1 MTVVQEQTAQAQNLI
16 SQMQAVETKFMQY
29 LAKDASVTNPP
40 EEQVCVWQF
49 APFCFRVCECTDG
62 ASLQALIYRHLAE
75 HEAEE
80 LDTQRNRRARVL
92 GVEKMISMVHGLQN
106 EFTADDDDEDR

>member
-1 MTVVQEQTAQAQNLI
+1 VRHSAFA
-16 SQMQAVETKFMQY
+16 F
-29 LAKDASVTNPP
+29 AS
-40 EEQVCVWQF
+40 
-49 APFCFRVCECTDG
+49 ADG